1 GQPHL
6 HPSGTGHGGPGGRG
20 HRDHQVP
27 RRPVPPRPHAG
38 GLVPPVRDR
47 HAHRGHPR
55 GSGPG
60 RLPHGG
66 GIRRGPPRLPGPG
79 RVGRGRAGEGQAPRG
94 RGDQPPHRARGDGS
108 GLRAHRQLHQGRR
121 AATGDRRRAAGGP
134 VKRAGAAAAALVMA
148 GGLLAGCS
156 SSKHASLNRSPVTR
170 KDPRPATGSTLPRT
184 VETLPPAG
192 TNVYAHTLSAKDLSP
207 AVAGVPSRVYVTN
220 SESNAVDVIDP
231 ETMTIIDHFPTQR
244 EPQHVTP
251 SWDMKTLY
259 VDNDLGNTLIP
270 IDPMTG
276 KPGPPMPVDD
286 PYNLY
291 FTQDGSKAIVV
302 AERFRRLDFRDPHTW
317 KLLKTVPVPCS
328 GVDHGDPTADGK
340 EMLLSC
346 EFSGD
351 MVRVDVVNMELI
363 GMIHVGGQPIDVKLA
378 PDGTKFYVANQQ
390 RNGVSVID
398 ASRYVETDFIPT
410 GKGAHGLYPSRD

>member
-1 GQPHL
+1 M
-6 HPSGTGHGGPGGRG
+6 
-20 HRDHQVP
+20 
-27 RRPVPPRPHAG
+27 
-38 GLVPPVRDR
+38 
-47 HAHRGHPR
+47 
-55 GSGPG
+55 
-60 RLPHGG
+60 
-66 GIRRGPPRLPGPG
+66 
-79 RVGRGRAGEGQAPRG
+79 
-94 RGDQPPHRARGDGS
+94 
-108 GLRAHRQLHQGRR
+108 
-121 AATGDRRRAAGGP
+121 
-134 VKRAGAAAAALVMA
+134 KRAGAAAAALVMA

-207 AVAGVPSRVYVTN
+207 AVAGVPSRVYVPN

-276 KPGPPMPVDD
+276 KPGPPIPVDD

-410 GKGAHGLYPSRD
+410 GKGAHGLYPSRDATKLYVSNRTGGSVSVIDLATDKVLTTWHIGGSPDMGGVSTDGTRLWLTGRYNRAVYVIDTATGQVIKTITVGKGAHGLCIFPQPGRFSLGHTGVFR